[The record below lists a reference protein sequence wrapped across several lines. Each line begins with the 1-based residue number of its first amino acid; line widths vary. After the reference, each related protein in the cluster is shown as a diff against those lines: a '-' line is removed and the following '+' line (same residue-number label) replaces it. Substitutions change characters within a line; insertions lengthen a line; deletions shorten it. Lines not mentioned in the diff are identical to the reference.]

1 MLNLYTRL
9 AFHLVTLTE
18 LLLML
23 GAAILILLSKR
34 NRRFGHFPLGHVFVV
49 LARRQRLCLLLAGL
63 SVILIRTSLI
73 PILGIPQPGAHDEF
87 SYLLAAD
94 TFAHG
99 RLTNPTHPMWIHFE
113 SFHIIQQPTYM
124 SIYSPEEGLVLA
136 AGQLLGNQ
144 WIGQMLVSALMCSA
158 ICWTLQGWLPPAW
171 ALLGTLLV
179 ILRLGILSYWMNG
192 YWSASI
198 VALGGALVLGA
209 WPRIRER
216 LRASDSLLMGIGLI
230 ILANSRPYEGLVF
243 AAPVAVAMLW
253 WMHRA
258 AGPSLSAVLARV
270 VLPLLFVLICG
281 AIATGY
287 YYWRVTGSPF
297 RTTYSVDNAE
307 YSSTPYFL
315 WQKPQPPPVYRHPAM
330 REFYRKA
337 AEQFA
342 ENNSVVGYLRVLA
355 HKARSWWEFYL
366 GPLLTLPVLA
376 LPWLFRQRKMRMP
389 LAVCG
394 TMILALA
401 VETWS
406 HPHYLA
412 PATAA
417 LYILVVE
424 GMRQIWHWKA
434 RPDLGRAVVRAIPL
448 LAVGI
453 LLLRVTLIAAN
464 VAIEPPWPR
473 GNLNRARILRT
484 LQAQPG
490 RQLAIVRYAP
500 EHNPNSDWVYNRAD
514 IDSAA
519 VVWARD
525 MGSVGNQELL
535 RYFRTRHVWV
545 VEVDG
550 STPQARPYVQ

>member
-1 MLNLYTRL
+1 MLNLYIRL
-9 AFHLVTLTE
+9 AFHLVALIE
-18 LLLML
+18 LLLMV
-23 GAAILILLSKR
+23 GAAILILLPKR
-34 NRRFGHFPLGHVFVV
+34 NRKFSGFPLGQIFVG
-49 LARRQRLCLLLAGL
+49 LARRRRLCVLLAGL
-63 SVILIRTSLI
+63 SVILIRVSLI
-73 PILGIPQPGAHDEF
+73 PVLGIPEPSAHDEY

-124 SIYSPEEGLVLA
+124 SIYPPAEGMVLA
-136 AGQLLGNQ
+136 AGQVLGNP
-144 WIGQMLVSALMCSA
+144 WIGQLLVTALMCSA

-179 ILRLGILSYWMNG
+179 VLRLGILSYWMNG
-192 YWSASI
+192 YWSASV

-209 WPRIRER
+209 WPRIRKR
-216 LRASDSLLMGIGLI
+216 LRATDSLLMGIGLV
-230 ILANSRPYEGLVF
+230 ILANSRPYEGLVL
-243 AAPVAVAMLW
+243 AIPVAVAMVW
-253 WMHRA
+253 WMVRDA
-258 AGPSLSAVLARV
+258 LPLLSAVLLRV
-270 VLPLLFVLICG
+270 VSPLLLVLICG

-287 YYWRVTGSPF
+287 YYSRVTGSPF
-297 RTTYSVDNAE
+297 RTTYSVDNSE

-315 WQKPQPPPVYRHPAM
+315 WQKPQPQPVYRNAAM

-342 ENNSVVGYLRVLA
+342 ENNGVRGYLWVLA
-355 HKARSWWEFYL
+355 HKVRSWWEFFL
-366 GPLLTLPVLA
+366 GPLLTPPVLA
-376 LPWLFRQRKMRMP
+376 VPWLLRQRKMRLP

-394 TMILALA
+394 TMIVALA

-412 PATAA
+412 AATAA
-417 LYILVVE
+417 LYIIIVQ
-424 GMRQIWHWKA
+424 GMRQIWHWRA
-434 RPDLGRAVVRAIPL
+434 RPDFGRAVVRAIPV
-448 LAVGI
+448 LAVAVV
-453 LLLRVTLIAAN
+453 LLRVTLIAAK
-464 VAIEPPWPR
+464 VPIEPPWPR

-484 LQAQPG
+484 LQAEPG
-490 RQLAIVRYAP
+490 QQLVIVRYAP
-500 EHNPNSDWVYNRAD
+500 DHDPNSDWVYNRAD

-525 MGSVGNQELL
+525 MGSAGNQDLL

-550 STPQARPYVQ
+550 STPQARPYVE